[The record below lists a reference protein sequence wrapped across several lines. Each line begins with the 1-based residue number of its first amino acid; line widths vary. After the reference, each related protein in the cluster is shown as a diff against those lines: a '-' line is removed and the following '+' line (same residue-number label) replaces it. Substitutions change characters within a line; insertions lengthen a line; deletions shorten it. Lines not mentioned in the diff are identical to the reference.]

1 MVAVE
6 TFVTENLLQS
16 FFLLLVVLVAIFY
29 GLCRIVGGDV
39 VTAQQGQAEWAQNK
53 GKNGRLD

>member
-6 TFVTENLLQS
+6 TYVTENLLRS
-16 FFLLLVVLVAIFY
+16 FFLLIVALVAVFY
-29 GLCRIVGGDV
+29 VLCRLVGGDV
-39 VTAQQGQAEWAQNK
+39 VTAQQGQAEWVQNK